1 MDFKIDKEGEIF
13 YNDMAVLNKNEYR
26 VQMAESRLKSIKND
40 WYGDNI
46 GANLEEM
53 FGEYVSTELSS
64 TLQEKIYTALTYDL
78 FFSERD
84 IYVEADVHE
93 TSMSVKAVVYI
104 KDVNS
109 NTTYKSLD
117 LELDLFNGIL
127 E

>member
-13 YNDMAVLNKNEYR
+13 YDDMAVLNKNEYR

-84 IYVEADVHE
+84 IYVEADVQE

>member
-26 VQMAESRLKSIKND
+26 VQMAENRLKSIKND

-84 IYVEADVHE
+84 IYVEADVQE

>member
-1 MDFKIDKEGEIF
+1 MDFRIDKEGEIF
-13 YNDMAVLNKNEYR
+13 YDDMAVLNKNEYR

-84 IYVEADVHE
+84 IYVEADVQE

>member
-84 IYVEADVHE
+84 IYVEADVQE